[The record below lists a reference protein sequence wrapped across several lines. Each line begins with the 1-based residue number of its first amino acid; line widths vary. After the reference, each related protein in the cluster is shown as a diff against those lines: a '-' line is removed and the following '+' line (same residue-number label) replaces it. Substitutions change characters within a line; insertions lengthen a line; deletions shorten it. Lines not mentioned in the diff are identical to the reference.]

1 MWLYISSIIWIL
13 FLNPS
18 ESLQIRAGIDYC
30 QLKGSVYIEE
40 FPAYADILIYEESSE
55 AFADMLVYETESAL
69 FADKPGLWFFVDKK
83 AFADFTIGFV
93 DRKQNADI
101 TIYFTS
107 FESFAGCN
115 K

>member
-1 MWLYISSIIWIL
+1 MWLLLNLTFLL
-13 FLNPS
+13 FYLQPS
-18 ESLQIRAGIDYC
+18 GTQIRTGIDFC
-30 QLKGSVYIEE
+30 KLSGSAYIEE
-40 FPAYADILIYEESSE
+40 FPANAKILVYEETSE
-55 AFADMLVYETESAL
+55 AFADVLIYESDNAL
-69 FADKPGLWFFVDKK
+69 FADKPGIWYFVEDK

-93 DRKQNADI
+93 DSKNQADF